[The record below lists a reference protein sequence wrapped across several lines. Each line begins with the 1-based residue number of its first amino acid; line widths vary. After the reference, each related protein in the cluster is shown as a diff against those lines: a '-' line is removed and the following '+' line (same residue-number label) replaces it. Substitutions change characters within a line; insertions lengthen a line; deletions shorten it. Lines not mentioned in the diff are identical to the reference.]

1 MAGAD
6 TAARVGPIA
15 ERLLENQ
22 YAQENL
28 REAVENLRGA
38 YRRASKRRVKPA
50 EDKKLRQQVREA
62 AASLTEAGK
71 ALHSGRRN
79 RRNGGAGGC
88 SSSWDSAQR
97 AWLRPWP
104 RAKIFATRSSER
116 ARWCDRAATGH
127 RRPLPQIAP
136 WTEP

>member
-62 AASLTEAGK
+62 AASLTEAAK
-71 ALHSGRRN
+71 ALHSGRQKPKKRWGRRLLILLGLGAAGMAAALAASEDLRN
-79 RRNGGAGGC
+79 KVLGESSVMRQSGDGA
-88 SSSWDSAQR
+88 SA
-97 AWLRPWP
+97 AASPDRPV
-104 RAKIFATRSSER
+104 
-116 ARWCDRAATGH
+116 D
-127 RRPLPQIAP
+127 
-136 WTEP
+136 

>member
-1 MAGAD
+1 MARAD

-28 REAVENLRGA
+28 REAVENLRRA
-38 YRRASKRRVKPA
+38 YQRASKRRVKPA

-71 ALHSGRRN
+71 ALHSGRQN
-79 RRNGGAGGC
+79 A
-88 SSSWDSAQR
+88 
-97 AWLRPWP
+97 
-104 RAKIFATRSSER
+104 
-116 ARWCDRAATGH
+116 
-127 RRPLPQIAP
+127 
-136 WTEP
+136 

>member
-50 EDKKLRQQVREA
+50 EDNKLRQQVREA

-71 ALHSGRRN
+71 ALHSGRQKPKKRWGRQLLILLGLGAAGMAAALVASEDLRN
-79 RRNGGAGGC
+79 KVLGESSVMRQSGDGG
-88 SSSWDSAQR
+88 SA
-97 AWLRPWP
+97 AASPDRPV
-104 RAKIFATRSSER
+104 
-116 ARWCDRAATGH
+116 D
-127 RRPLPQIAP
+127 
-136 WTEP
+136 